1 MKGDAYEPYEVA
13 VSNSQ
18 IAAFVALSALA
29 LVGAFAAG
37 VWWGRSNDLDVAEE
51 TEATAMRP
59 EMTLSQTPPAVQA
72 PTPAAPDE
80 EDEAALA
87 ELVRFFGGAED
98 GAPAVENARPA
109 AAPETATVGIVVQVF
124 SSADA
129 RQAASVEQKLR
140 ADGHR
145 AFLSPQTL
153 DGQVMQRVRVGPFED
168 QGSAVAAAELLTK
181 QYGLETWITPNN

>member
-1 MKGDAYEPYEVA
+1 MNGDANEPYEVA

-18 IAAFVALSALA
+18 IAAFIALLALA

-37 VWWGRSNDLDVAEE
+37 VWWGRSNDLDLAE
-51 TEATAMRP
+51 TEAAVTLPQMTFPEAVAGTAA
-59 EMTLSQTPPAVQA
+59 PAVSEVESEA
-72 PTPAAPDE
+72 SPADV
-80 EDEAALA
+80 
-87 ELVRFFGGAED
+87 VRFFSVGEEGT
-98 GAPAVENARPA
+98 PSVENARPA
-109 AAPETATVGIVVQVF
+109 SASGTTTAGLVVQVF
-124 SSADA
+124 SSADP

-168 QGSAVAAAELLTK
+168 QDSASAAAELLTK

>member
-1 MKGDAYEPYEVA
+1 MKGAAYEPYEVA

-18 IAAFVALSALA
+18 IAAFVALLALA

-37 VWWGRSNDLDVAEE
+37 VWWGRSNDLDPAA
-51 TEATAMRP
+51 TEAAV
-59 EMTLSQTPPAVQA
+59 TPPEVALPEPV
-72 PTPAAPDE
+72 TGPAAPAASDTESE
-80 EDEAALA
+80 EAPAGV
-87 ELVRFFGGAED
+87 VRFFGAGED
-98 GAPAVENARPA
+98 GARPVETARPA
-109 AAPETATVGIVVQVF
+109 PAAGPAASGLVVQVF

-129 RQAASVEQKLR
+129 RQAASVEQRLR
-140 ADGHR
+140 ADGHP

-168 QGSAVAAAELLTK
+168 QDSAAAAAELLTK

>member
-1 MKGDAYEPYEVA
+1 MNRDAYEPYEVA

-18 IAAFVALSALA
+18 IAASIALLALA

-37 VWWGRSNDLDVAEE
+37 VWWGRSNDLDLAEPQAVVTLPDLPPPE
-51 TEATAMRP
+51 TVPDAA
-59 EMTLSQTPPAVQA
+59 
-72 PTPAAPDE
+72 TPAARE
-80 EDEAALA
+80 SEAEAAPV
-87 ELVRFFGGAED
+87 EVVRFFGDAED
-98 GAPAVENARPA
+98 GAPAVEGDGPVPA
-109 AAPETATVGIVVQVF
+109 AATMTAGLVVQVF

-129 RQAASVEQKLR
+129 GQAASVEQKLR

-168 QGSAVAAAELLTK
+168 QDSASAAADLLTK

>member
-18 IAAFVALSALA
+18 IAAFVALLALA

-37 VWWGRSNDLDVAEE
+37 VWWGRSNDLEPAV
-51 TEATAMRP
+51 TEAAV
-59 EMTLSQTPPAVQA
+59 TPPEVTLPQTVARPPA
-72 PTPAAPDE
+72 PVAADVESEEAPAE
-80 EDEAALA
+80 V
-87 ELVRFFGGAED
+87 VRFFGAGED
-98 GAPAVENARPA
+98 GAGPVETARPVSTPGPA
-109 AAPETATVGIVVQVF
+109 ASGLVVQVF

-168 QGSAVAAAELLTK
+168 QDSAAAAAELLTK